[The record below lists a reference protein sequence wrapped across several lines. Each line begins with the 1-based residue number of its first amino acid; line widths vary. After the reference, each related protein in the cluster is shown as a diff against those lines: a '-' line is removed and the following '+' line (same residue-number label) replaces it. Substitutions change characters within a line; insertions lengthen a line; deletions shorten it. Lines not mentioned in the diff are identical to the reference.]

1 MVSEGVL
8 TREQL
13 YIFVS
18 VFLIASAIGA
28 PLGAPFVDRFG
39 RKPMSMVMSS
49 VSAIGWILIASTS
62 AAVPLILGRALTGIS
77 FGFVAVTATVYVVE
91 ITTERFR
98 GMLGIVYNVTITT
111 GILVVLL
118 IGSILPWRYL
128 ALLGAAISVAILLGT
143 LVIPESP
150 RWLLLRGRPEEAMTE
165 LLRLRGSHE
174 DIHNE
179 YTDMETSAESSS
191 SIGTLLHP
199 RYAKSI
205 FLSNGISAVNI
216 LPGWTIVI
224 SYLDVILSRTGWNED
239 LSTPRMLLG
248 VSQFVAAILSI
259 YVVAVTGR
267 RGILLLSLSIIVFSS
282 ATLGCV
288 IYFGHMLNNSTY
300 KWLSWTLLFLYIV
313 AFDIGPGP
321 VSTLV
326 RSEVLPTRVRAPAT
340 SCVIFLSWVIGFI
353 MTQTYPYIREVIH
366 DYGVFWV
373 FAALSL
379 ICFLFIYFFLMETKD
394 KSLEE
399 IEMGFL

>member
-1 MVSEGVL
+1 M
-8 TREQL
+8 
-13 YIFVS
+13 
-18 VFLIASAIGA
+18 A
-28 PLGAPFVDRFG
+28 
-39 RKPMSMVMSS
+39 
-49 VSAIGWILIASTS
+49 
-62 AAVPLILGRALTGIS
+62 
-77 FGFVAVTATVYVVE
+77 
-91 ITTERFR
+91 
-98 GMLGIVYNVTITT
+98 
-111 GILVVLL
+111 
-118 IGSILPWRYL
+118 
-128 ALLGAAISVAILLGT
+128 
-143 LVIPESP
+143 
-150 RWLLLRGRPEEAMTE
+150 E

-174 DIHNE
+174 NIHNE

-199 RYAKSI
+199 RYAKPI
-205 FLSNGISAVNI
+205 LLSNGISAVI
-216 LPGWTIVI
+216 TLPGWTIVI

-248 VSQFVAAILSI
+248 VSQFVAAIVSI

-313 AFDIGPGP
+313 AFDIGAGP

-340 SCVIFLSWVIGFI
+340 SFVFSLTRVIEFI
-353 MTQTYPYIREVIH
+353 MTQTYPYILEVIQARSHGGARGGWAPPGKIWAPPSRPRLPALTFYRYRYWGLFPPLEFCQPPLLTIPGYGAEVIH